1 MNCTGNGEETIRVVG
16 LSISSPSQ
24 FRLEVGFRKL
34 VSWEHLSPRQMI
46 DGRATARRAREQVDY
61 KGEIELLFI
70 VKRLADQQANQPSK
84 GDFLPLGF
92 LI

>member
-1 MNCTGNGEETIRVVG
+1 MGKKPFE
-16 LSISSPSQ
+16 LLAFP
-24 FRLEVGFRKL
+24 FRLLLSFVWKL